1 MNVQNNPVAQFKV
14 NSDTVNGGT
23 FLTRLHNTELPQ
35 LTSTTNFNAVAEPVY
50 MRNHETGTASQIQ
63 NHRVIRRDDTGN
75 ALGIVGRRYGIA
87 QNAELYEMLTSAA
100 RDTLPPS
107 ALKGAELK
115 EVASHGG
122 AYTRFEL
129 AFPEMRTPIRQRNSE
144 TELKFRV
151 GISNTFDG
159 NGAVRVFAGAY
170 DLVCENGMTIGEA
183 VKQYARHTSGFT
195 PSKFS
200 EFLSNEMARYLEKAR
215 EWQRWAD
222 LNISPDQAET
232 VLKDSGLSERRV
244 TAMVDQFH
252 TETMARG
259 SSVWALYSA
268 LTFYA
273 SHNSERFAVRNS
285 ANADNTGAT
294 LETRERE
301 VTKLITGKA
310 WSNLIAEAA

>member
-1 MNVQNNPVAQFKV
+1 MTFQTNDIARFKMNADPI
-14 NSDTVNGGT
+14 NGGT
-23 FLTRLHNTELPQ
+23 FLTRLHNTELPA

-50 MRNHETGTASQIQ
+50 MRNHETGTASKID
-63 NHRVIRRDDTGN
+63 NHRVIRRDDSGA
-75 ALGIVGRRYGIA
+75 ALGIVGARYGIA

-129 AFPEMRTPIRQRNSE
+129 AFPEMRTPIRQRNGE

-170 DLVCENGMTIGEA
+170 DLVCENGMTIGDL
-183 VKQYARHTSGFT
+183 VKQYARHTAGFT
-195 PSKFS
+195 PLKFS
-200 EFLSNEMARYLEKAR
+200 EFIAAEMATYLEKAR

-244 TAMVDQFH
+244 TSLVDQFH
-252 TETMARG
+252 RETVARG

-273 SHNSERFAVRNS
+273 SHNSEHFTVRNS
-285 ANADNTGAT
+285 ANTDNTGAT
-294 LETRERE
+294 LENRERE
-301 VTKLITGKA
+301 VSKIISGKA
-310 WSNLIAEAA
+310 WANLIAEAA

>member
-1 MNVQNNPVAQFKV
+1 MTFQTNDIARFKMNADPI
-14 NSDTVNGGT
+14 NGGT
-23 FLTRLHNTELPQ
+23 FLTRLHNTELPA

-50 MRNHETGTASQIQ
+50 MRNHETGTASKID
-63 NHRVIRRDDTGN
+63 NHRVIRRDDSGA
-75 ALGIVGRRYGIA
+75 ALGIVGARYGIA

-115 EVASHGG
+115 EVSSHGG

-129 AFPEMRTPIRQRNSE
+129 AFPEMRTPIRQRNGE

-170 DLVCENGMTIGEA
+170 DLVCENGMTIGDL
-183 VKQYARHTSGFT
+183 VKQYARHTAGFT
-195 PSKFS
+195 PLKFS
-200 EFLSNEMARYLEKAR
+200 EFIAAEMATYLEKAR

-244 TAMVDQFH
+244 TSLVDQFH
-252 TETMARG
+252 RETVARG

-273 SHNSERFAVRNS
+273 SHNSEHFTVRNS
-285 ANADNTGAT
+285 ANTDNTGAT
-294 LETRERE
+294 LENRERE
-301 VTKLITGKA
+301 VSKIISGKA
-310 WSNLIAEAA
+310 WANLIAEAA